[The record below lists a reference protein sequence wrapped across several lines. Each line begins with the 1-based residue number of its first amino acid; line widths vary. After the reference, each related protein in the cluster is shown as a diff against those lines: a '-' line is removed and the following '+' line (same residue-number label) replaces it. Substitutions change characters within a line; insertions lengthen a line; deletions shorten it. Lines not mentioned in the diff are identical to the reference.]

1 MEKNVNDN
9 LKRTGFW
16 WGLSKKKRILVIV
29 AVILIGSLLSGG
41 ADSVLGGGKVK
52 NEKAAEK
59 IVREL
64 FPEAYQITYQ
74 GKHDTLRG
82 YFNVDVGEW
91 SPDYLAGDELDR
103 VEVYLYSVVF
113 LSPSEVVQCWVAED
127 GKVSVSSYSYGTHRY
142 RAR

>member
-59 IVREL
+59 LVREL
-64 FPEAYQITYQ
+64 FPEADKIAYQ
-74 GKHDTLRG
+74 GKHDTLSG

-91 SPDYLAGDELDR
+91 SPDYPDGLDR
-103 VEVYLYSVVF
+103 IEVYVYTVVYTG
-113 LSPSEVVQCWVAED
+113 EIMHCWVAED
-127 GKVSVSSYSYGTHRY
+127 GKVAVSFDSYGKSNRY